1 MKAPTTLLI
10 LFIALLLLLNFKS
23 ASVQLVNLKYFPG
36 GMQNTIQYSPIR
48 EAVQIIIKDSLE
60 TESSNDSLLPAN
72 YSRIKG
78 YLIPFQDGYYK
89 FYLRTRS
96 ASFDLST
103 DSLEQQKM
111 MVYINYRAAWISGSI
126 YFVQVV

>member
-1 MKAPTTLLI
+1 MKTPTTLLTLSI
-10 LFIALLLLLNFKS
+10 VFLLLLNIKS
-23 ASVQLVNLKYFPG
+23 ACAHHVNLEYLPG

-48 EAVQIIIKDSLE
+48 EAAQIIRKHSLE
-60 TESSNDSLLPAN
+60 TEPFNDSLPPAN

-78 YLIPFQDGYYK
+78 YLIPLQVGYNK

-96 ASFDLST
+96 ASFYLST

-111 MVYINYRAAWISGSI
+111 MVYINLRAAWISGSTH
-126 YFVQVV
+126 FV